1 MNINMILY
9 IMENV
14 QNVMKIMLENQEE
27 DCKIDLMN
35 IREKIGSL
43 TFSDT
48 PTKKITK
55 VCPETISKFLEMYT
69 RTRNLNGIYLRH
81 YTLKSYAPL

>member
-1 MNINMILY
+1 MILY

-55 VCPETISKFLEMYT
+55 VCLETISKFLEMYT
-69 RTRNLNGIYLRH
+69 RRRNLNGIYLRH